1 MVYETVVDWEYEQK
15 CSTSYEEE
23 CHGYGYHQECEQ
35 VYGLPL
41 SGLTPALRRSAMATD
56 IIKSVSR
63 YGLPLSGLNCIKSIS
78 RSALPAMRR
87 SAMAMDII
95 CIVSRYMYAWAAV
108 IRFYPQK

>member
-1 MVYETVVDWEYEQK
+1 MTTDIIRSV
-15 CSTSYEEE
+15 SR
-23 CHGYGYHQECEQ
+23 
-35 VYGLPL
+35 YGLPL
-41 SGLTPALRRSAMATD
+41 SGLTPAMRRSAMATD

-63 YGLPLSGLNCIKSIS
+63 YWLPLSGLNCIKSIS

>member
-1 MVYETVVDWEYEQK
+1 MRRSAMTTDIIRSVRW
-15 CSTSYEEE
+15 
-23 CHGYGYHQECEQ
+23 
-35 VYGLPL
+35 YGLPL
-41 SGLTPALRRSAMATD
+41 SGLTPAMRRSAMATD

-63 YGLPLSGLNCIKSIS
+63 YWLPLSRLNRIKSIS